1 MGKTRRSKDR
11 PNNDNNPL
19 GLPSINSMIMQE
31 ELNGIEET
39 TVGPVTAIVEQ
50 LQSVSVEE
58 KMCAL
63 QTLATLCQNHQ
74 KINGIVGSDIV
85 RIAAPLL
92 MDPNNNIRNATA
104 GAIRNLSVCGLEVCE
119 NLVEK
124 DILTPLLA
132 LLNEYSNIV
141 DWVPTF
147 DNNTMD
153 ELDIRSDT
161 FLQAVNIVWNLC
173 ESTSVAVES
182 FNEAH
187 LLQSFIRGLNYT
199 VFGYDI
205 AIAVAQCLLVISE
218 DNPSS
223 WKILCNYGQEFS
235 SLLVLEENHSQV
247 LLRSLAA
254 GIMANVPALSEPYMN
269 QILISLSKTLD
280 IQHRSVLAKI
290 TSSLPLVEATNSHG
304 IEITDDSAMDG
315 FCLFFIFFKI
325 IYLI

>member
-11 PNNDNNPL
+11 PNNDNPL
-19 GLPSINSMIMQE
+19 GLPSINSMLMQE

-74 KINGIVGSDIV
+74 KINGIIESDIV
-85 RIAAPLL
+85 RIASPLL
-92 MDPNNNIRNATA
+92 MDPNINIRNATA
-104 GAIRNLSVCGLEVCE
+104 GALRNLSVCGLEVCE

-132 LLNEYSNIV
+132 LLNEYSTVV

-147 DNNTMD
+147 DNNSKD
-153 ELDIRSDT
+153 ELDVRSDT

-205 AIAVAQCLLVISE
+205 GELLSLFLLDIFLIE
-218 DNPSS
+218 
-223 WKILCNYGQEFS
+223 IFFQQ
-235 SLLVLEENHSQV
+235 SLLPSV
-247 LLRSLAA
+247 LLLYRKTIPLHGKFCAIMVRS
-254 GIMANVPALSEPYMN
+254 
-269 QILISLSKTLD
+269 
-280 IQHRSVLAKI
+280 SVVFLYWK
-290 TSSLPLVEATNSHG
+290 
-304 IEITDDSAMDG
+304 
-315 FCLFFIFFKI
+315 KI
-325 IYLI
+325 IHKFYLEVYQLELCQMSQH

>member
-11 PNNDNNPL
+11 PNNDNPL
-19 GLPSINSMIMQE
+19 GLPSINSMLMQE

-39 TVGPVTAIVEQ
+39 TVGPITAIVEQ

-74 KINGIVGSDIV
+74 KINGIIESDIV
-85 RIAAPLL
+85 RIAGPLL
-92 MDPNNNIRNATA
+92 MDPNINIRNATA
-104 GAIRNLSVCGLEVCE
+104 GALRNLSVCGLEVCE

-132 LLNEYSNIV
+132 LLNEYSMVV

-147 DNNTMD
+147 DNNSMD
-153 ELDIRSDT
+153 ELDVRSDT
-161 FLQAVNIVWNLC
+161 FLQAVNVVWNLC

-182 FNEAH
+182 FNEAQ

-205 AIAVAQCLLVISE
+205 
-218 DNPSS
+218 
-223 WKILCNYGQEFS
+223 G
-235 SLLVLEENHSQV
+235 
-247 LLRSLAA
+247 
-254 GIMANVPALSEPYMN
+254 
-269 QILISLSKTLD
+269 
-280 IQHRSVLAKI
+280 
-290 TSSLPLVEATNSHG
+290 
-304 IEITDDSAMDG
+304 
-315 FCLFFIFFKI
+315 
-325 IYLI
+325 